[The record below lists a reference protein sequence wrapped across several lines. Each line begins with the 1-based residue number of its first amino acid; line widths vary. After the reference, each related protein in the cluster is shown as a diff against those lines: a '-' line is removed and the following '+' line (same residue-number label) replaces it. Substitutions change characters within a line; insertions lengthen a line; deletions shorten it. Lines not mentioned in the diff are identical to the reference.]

1 MPKKIG
7 KLPPIKSPI
16 KSPQKTPNKTPTK
29 SYKKKYKKTNIKILI
44 SPSILEE
51 RLKKERS
58 IDLLDISHIDHV
70 PCSFGNSEKIRN
82 FTPEEIEESILNTL
96 ATQQTKLFGTKNKS
110 LRDESP
116 SDEFPS
122 DETLSDKSQKDES
135 QKDENEFPRN
145 ESQRDESQR
154 DEIIDAGMKI
164 CAKIFQGNRFQ
175 EIKLQEINENKS
187 NENEGAETSEIK
199 SRENEGAEASEI
211 ESGEIKANKNESNE
225 IKSPNDELRGI
236 DNLKT
241 NLIKTL
247 RELWVP
253 EIICE
258 SMVKY
263 LFVFL
268 KDDKQLPWET
278 FKQFFQNTLNIKI
291 LTAIFILTEFYIQHT
306 IFASLNNTKYE
317 KKYIGDY
324 INDQT
329 NYMKR
334 TIQNIIAVVD
344 AENTNKSTNKK
355 KNKNLN
361 VPGVVLYN
369 EKNQNYINLIM
380 LSEILLLDMI
390 SLNIGYDTYEIGK
403 TIWEFFKVNKK

>member
-16 KSPQKTPNKTPTK
+16 KSPTK
-29 SYKKKYKKTNIKILI
+29 SYKKPYKKKYKKTNIKILI

-96 ATQQTKLFGTKNKS
+96 ATQQAKLFGIKNKS
-110 LRDESP
+110 LRDESQ
-116 SDEFPS
+116 S
-122 DETLSDKSQKDES
+122 
-135 QKDENEFPRN
+135 
-145 ESQRDESQR
+145 DESQR

-175 EIKLQEINENKS
+175 EINENKS
-187 NENEGAETSEIK
+187 N
-199 SRENEGAEASEI
+199 ENEGAEASEI
-211 ESGEIKANKNESNE
+211 ESGEIKANENESNEIEGAEASEIESGE
-225 IKSPNDELRGI
+225 IKSPNDELRGT